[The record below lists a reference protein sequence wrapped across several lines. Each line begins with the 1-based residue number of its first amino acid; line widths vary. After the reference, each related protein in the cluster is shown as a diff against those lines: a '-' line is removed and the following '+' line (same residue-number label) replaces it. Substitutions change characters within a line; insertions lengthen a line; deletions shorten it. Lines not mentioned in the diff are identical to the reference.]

1 MRLQGY
7 MRLSSPDE
15 DSSTFRSLKI
25 GLTKENK
32 GYTDIVD
39 RLSVQH
45 DYLDESTKLVEKMNK
60 IFRQSCKGMYK
71 FKYRLCIDED
81 IHPSKLKIES
91 SSRKRLLLKCHE
103 FNDDLFKI
111 KKRFEKDLSNI

>member
-25 GLTKENK
+25 GITKDDRK
-32 GYTDIVD
+32 YADIVM
-39 RLSVQH
+39 RLAETYS
-45 DYLDESTKLVEKMNK
+45 YINESIKLVSDMNK
-60 IFRQSCKGMYK
+60 VFRSSCKGMYK
-71 FKYRLCIDED
+71 LKYRLCIDED
-81 IHPSKLKIES
+81 IHPSDLKIDS
-91 SSRKRLLLKCHE
+91 PSRKRLLLKSHDL
-103 FNDDLFKI
+103 NDELSKI